1 MSLQQLKYRHETIRL
16 PEGEALACS
25 YRWPGGQYCVIH
37 TDRGILACGIYDCKI
52 ASEFSY
58 AVAVARGT
66 PTNPLCEP
74 EDLLTAQIAEVSQLA
89 AEFGIQVGMS
99 GQEALQ
105 ILLLAG
111 SAKQQAG
118 TASSK

>member
-1 MSLQQLKYRHETIRL
+1 MSLQQLKYRHETIQL
-16 PEGEALACS
+16 PEGAALGCS

-52 ASEFSY
+52 ASEFHY

-74 EDLLTAQIAEVSQLA
+74 EDLLTARVAEVSQLA
-89 AEFGIQVGMS
+89 AQLGIQVGMS

-111 SAKQQAG
+111 KEEQPVEALVNR
-118 TASSK
+118 